1 MFSLPATSAGD
12 GGTTPTSAR
21 AKEKARVK
29 ERMIKEKEKEIMGKE
44 ITAEEKEGK
53 ERMEEKDG
61 VERMEEKDGEEK
73 TEEKDG
79 TEEHQETSKERV
91 KEREEV
97 RKAKGCMSFRAGMNG
112 TGGVQSIRG
121 KEEIGKEEIGMGQ
134 IHLFRA
140 IHGCVD
146 CAR

>member
-1 MFSLPATSAGD
+1 MG
-12 GGTTPTSAR
+12 
-21 AKEKARVK
+21 
-29 ERMIKEKEKEIMGKE
+29 KEKESMGKE
-44 ITAEEKEGK
+44 ITATVKDGE

-61 VERMEEKDGEEK
+61 EEMMEEKDGEEK
-73 TEEKDG
+73 TEGKDG
-79 TEEHQETSKERV
+79 TEEDQGTSKERV

-97 RKAKGCMSFRAGMNG
+97 RKAKEVCMSLRTGMIG

-121 KEEIGKEEIGMGQ
+121 KEETGKEEIGMGQ